1 MTLTNSLPSDLIHA
15 GYRLEED
22 PEFVT
27 LYKGGAQV
35 AVFGSAA
42 TMPYI
47 VMAARAHQK
56 AAAQEE
62 EVGQ

>member
-1 MTLTNSLPSDLIHA
+1 MTLTHQLPSDLIHA

-22 PEFVT
+22 HDFVT
-27 LYKGGAQV
+27 LFHAGAQV
-35 AVFGSAA
+35 AVFGAAA

-56 AAAQEE
+56 AAQEE
-62 EVGQ
+62 EATE